1 MKSILRYSFCLGIV
15 VLAPARASAD
25 SPTEAR
31 LRDALRTS
39 TQQLRALE
47 DERTHWQATDATQK
61 KEIESLKAELAA
73 QSQKLRAQGAWS
85 EAKRQLAEQTEANQK
100 LTESLTQCQ
109 TAARETEEVNRSKDA
124 ERQQLAAKQ
133 AAQVTLATNQAKAC
147 EEKNER
153 MYELSRELL
162 VRCEKVGVGD
172 PLTGLLE
179 PFTGLRKVKLEN
191 LSQEYEDKLMEQKV
205 QP

>member
-1 MKSILRYSFCLGIV
+1 MKTTFCFVSCLTIA
-15 VLAPARASAD
+15 LLASATATAE

-47 DERTHWQATDATQK
+47 DERAHWQATEAAQK

-73 QSQKLRAQGAWS
+73 QNQKLRSQGASS
-85 EAKRQLAEQTEANQK
+85 EAKRQLAEQAEANQK

-109 TAARETEEVNRSKDA
+109 TAARETEDANRSKDA
-124 ERQQLAAKQ
+124 QREQLAAKQ
-133 AAQVTLATNQAKAC
+133 AAQVTLATNRANAC
-147 EEKNER
+147 EEKNGR
-153 MYELSRELL
+153 MYKLSHEL
-162 VRCEKVGVGD
+162 VQRCEKWSLGD
-172 PLTGLLE
+172 TLMSPFE
-179 PFTGLRKVKLEN
+179 PFTGLRRVKLEN
-191 LSQEYEDKLMEQKV
+191 LSQEFEDKLLDEKV